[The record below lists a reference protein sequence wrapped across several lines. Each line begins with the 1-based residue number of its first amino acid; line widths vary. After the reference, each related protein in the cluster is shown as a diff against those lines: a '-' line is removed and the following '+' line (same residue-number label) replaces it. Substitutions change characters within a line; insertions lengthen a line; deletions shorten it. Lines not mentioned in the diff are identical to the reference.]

1 MKTVFLICLYHIG
14 KQVLV
19 LLKLL
24 SSELSKFI
32 SHRLVLNKAVS
43 ILLLFIIFL
52 EPLQIQV
59 LFVFLLGVSPVEFTT
74 LLLLLFLYF
83 GLDPLLVDFRLHVF
97 ANVLLLEMC
106 VRLIKGYQIF
116 RVIILLVK
124 SFHAIDEGLVLVLSE

>member
-106 VRLIKGYQIF
+106 VRFIKGYQIF